1 MAGKILIADDSLKI
15 QQQLTEMLKSA
26 DIEIVAV
33 SNGEYAVR
41 KLPEAKPDL
50 VLADIFMPV
59 RTGYEVCEFIKT
71 NEEYAQIP
79 VLLLASTLEPYD
91 EEEAA
96 RVQSDG
102 KIDKPF
108 ADPQATLAT
117 IKEHLDRALSG
128 KPSEPVVGADEFAA
142 AVPAAEGEEE
152 QAAEPAP
159 EPEAEA
165 APAVGEETLV
175 MTPEPA
181 PELQPSD
188 EPMGFADMMEQES
201 AEPAPA
207 APEPVAAEKD
217 IPFAAAALEESPAE
231 TAAEPEAAAPAEAP
245 PTPELEEEPAPR
257 EVEKAELAAPWEM
270 TQPPEGA
277 PEIPTG
283 GDWEGQDR
291 EQPAG
296 VEEEK
301 PGAAPEETA
310 APEESAAVEKTEAPT
325 EEAPTEPATA
335 SEADTA
341 QPFPPEEFAAAFGS
355 ETEEAPADSA
365 TKPEPAAE
373 PEPATAATTAPS
385 EAGPGS
391 IDKMV
396 EEIAKKVVEQLSP
409 EVMESLAKELAKEIA
424 KPLAEKIVKKKLIE

>member
-15 QQQLTEMLKSA
+15 QQQLTEMLKGA

-71 NEEYAQIP
+71 SEEYSQIP
-79 VLLLASTLEPYD
+79 VLLLSSTLEPYD

-102 KIDKPF
+102 KIEKPF
-108 ADPQATLAT
+108 ADPAATLAT
-117 IKEHLDRALSG
+117 IKQHLDKALSG
-128 KPSEPVVGADEFAA
+128 KPAEPVVSADEFAA
-142 AVPAAEGEEE
+142 AVPETEKAQEAE
-152 QAAEPAP
+152 P
-159 EPEAEA
+159 EPEA
-165 APAVGEETLV
+165 APDVGEETLV

-188 EPMGFADMMEQES
+188 EPTGFADMMEQES

-207 APEPVAAEKD
+207 APEPVAAEED
-217 IPFAAAALEESPAE
+217 IPFAAAAALEESPAE
-231 TAAEPEAAAPAEAP
+231 TATAPEAAAPAEETPA
-245 PTPELEEEPAPR
+245 PELEEEPAPR

-270 TQPPEGA
+270 TKPPEGA

-283 GDWEGQDR
+283 GGGEGQDR

-296 VEEEK
+296 PAVEEEK
-301 PGAAPEETA
+301 TGAAPEETA
-310 APEESAAVEKTEAPT
+310 APEESAAVEKAEAPA

-335 SEADTA
+335 PEADTA
-341 QPFPPEEFAAAFGS
+341 QPFPPEEFAAAFSS
-355 ETEEAPADSA
+355 ETEEAPAEPA
-365 TKPEPAAE
+365 TEPATEPEPAA
-373 PEPATAATTAPS
+373 AATTAPS

-391 IDKMV
+391 IDRMV